1 MHSKLPNRSVRRRN
15 SSKVTSSKDS
25 KASRGSS
32 PSKDSSNKADN
43 SKDSNPNK
51 VISNRGS
58 SLNKD
63 NSSKG
68 NSSRGSSPNRDSRMV
83 SSRVRGNSHKIRLVN
98 HPARGSRKVV
108 SKRPTRCPARRSPPV
123 LAAALAT

>member
-1 MHSKLPNRSVRRRN
+1 MHSKLPNRTVRRRN
-15 SSKVTSSKDS
+15 TSKVTSSRDS

-58 SLNKD
+58 RLNKD

-83 SSRVRGNSHKIRLVN
+83 SSRVRGNSHKLRLVN
-98 HPARGSRKVV
+98 HPARGSRKG